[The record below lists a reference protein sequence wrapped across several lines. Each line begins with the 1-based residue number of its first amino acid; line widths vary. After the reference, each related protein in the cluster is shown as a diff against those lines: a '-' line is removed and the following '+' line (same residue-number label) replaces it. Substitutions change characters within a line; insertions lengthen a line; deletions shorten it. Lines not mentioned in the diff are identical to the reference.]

1 MSLFVQAQRL
11 GFTVEGELTPVEGR
25 DSHCRYFVDGAG
37 NTYIV
42 RHGILTI
49 VAADGKVY

>member
-1 MSLFVQAQRL
+1 MSLSAQARQL
-11 GFTVEGELTPVEGR
+11 GFAIKGKLTSVEGQ
-25 DSHCRYFVDGAG
+25 DSHCRYFLDEAG

-49 VAADGKVY
+49 IGADGKVY